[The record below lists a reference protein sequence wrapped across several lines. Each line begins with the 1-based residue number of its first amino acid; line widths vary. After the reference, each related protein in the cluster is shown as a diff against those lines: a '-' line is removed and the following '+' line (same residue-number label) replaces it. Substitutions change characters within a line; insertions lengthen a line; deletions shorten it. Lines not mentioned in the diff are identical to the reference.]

1 MGGVGM
7 RVRAELKARRRG
19 LLALALMI
27 GGFGTVAVA
36 SAAGARRTDSSVSRF
51 LEEARAAQIE
61 VGNDLDA
68 QTQAAVARLPGI
80 ETYAPY
86 TFFLMVPDSVVSGS
100 TSHQLLGASIAGL
113 SFGAPVDQRWLQTV
127 DRPRVVE
134 GRLPDPAR
142 ADEIVL
148 NESLSRKYKVG
159 VGDTFTFHA
168 YSMEQIFT
176 VVFGGK
182 NEPPAGPRYA
192 GNVVGIVRHPIDMSS
207 AIGGGFESAY
217 STPAFYARYRDS
229 AANFR
234 VNFSVRLRDGARGIP
249 AFVRAVEQLAQK
261 QGPDSEL
268 FAQSRLPQYAPAGD
282 AVRVQ
287 AIALAMFAGLM
298 ALATVLVIGQSLARG
313 IHSAAADHP
322 ALRALG
328 MSRRD
333 LFVAGLWP
341 AASAI
346 IAGIVLSAVGAA
358 FASRLFP
365 LGFARR
371 AEPHAGF
378 DFDATAIVG
387 GAALLLLLLLAR
399 CAIAAWRAAP
409 VREVPLDAKPS
420 VLGEAIT
427 KAGLPASVMI
437 GTRMALA
444 PSRGR
449 GSISVRSATVGAV
462 IALAAMSTGIGIA
475 SSIHHLVQTP
485 ALYGANWDVA
495 MNSGDD
501 PGQIPRLTE
510 RLNDDPQIG
519 DFSSAM
525 LADVVVGGKRTQSYG
540 VEPIRGSVF
549 FSIIDGRRPR
559 GTGEIALGTETM
571 RRLHVSLGGS
581 IQVKSPAT
589 SASMKVVGRIVLPGM
604 DDDTLGDGA
613 AMDVKAFRAL
623 KLDES
628 IDFPIFVARFRPG
641 VDRIAAVAALRK
653 EFGPTNVTDRQIP
666 PVVQNLTK
674 VQDLPPQLADLLLAL
689 AVATVAHTVVTS
701 VRERRR
707 EIAIFKTL
715 GFVRRQAAAV
725 VSAQSTTFMIV
736 ALLFGVPLGY
746 AAANWTWTALA
757 DRAGFVPAPA
767 IEAGAL
773 VIYAI
778 GVLVVANVVAA
789 WPGRTAARSR
799 PSLVLRA
806 E

>member
-1 MGGVGM
+1 
-7 RVRAELKARRRG
+7 
-19 LLALALMI
+19 
-27 GGFGTVAVA
+27 
-36 SAAGARRTDSSVSRF
+36 
-51 LEEARAAQIE
+51 
-61 VGNDLDA
+61 
-68 QTQAAVARLPGI
+68 
-80 ETYAPY
+80 
-86 TFFLMVPDSVVSGS
+86 
-100 TSHQLLGASIAGL
+100 
-113 SFGAPVDQRWLQTV
+113 
-127 DRPRVVE
+127 
-134 GRLPDPAR
+134 
-142 ADEIVL
+142 
-148 NESLSRKYKVG
+148 
-159 VGDTFTFHA
+159 
-168 YSMEQIFT
+168 
-176 VVFGGK
+176 
-182 NEPPAGPRYA
+182 
-192 GNVVGIVRHPIDMSS
+192 
-207 AIGGGFESAY
+207 
-217 STPAFYARYRDS
+217 
-229 AANFR
+229 
-234 VNFSVRLRDGARGIP
+234 
-249 AFVRAVEQLAQK
+249 
-261 QGPDSEL
+261 
-268 FAQSRLPQYAPAGD
+268 
-282 AVRVQ
+282 
-287 AIALAMFAGLM
+287 
-298 ALATVLVIGQSLARG
+298 
-313 IHSAAADHP
+313 
-322 ALRALG
+322 
-328 MSRRD
+328 
-333 LFVAGLWP
+333 
-341 AASAI
+341 
-346 IAGIVLSAVGAA
+346 
-358 FASRLFP
+358 
-365 LGFARR
+365 
-371 AEPHAGF
+371 
-378 DFDATAIVG
+378 
-387 GAALLLLLLLAR
+387 
-399 CAIAAWRAAP
+399 
-409 VREVPLDAKPS
+409 
-420 VLGEAIT
+420 
-427 KAGLPASVMI
+427 
-437 GTRMALA
+437 
-444 PSRGR
+444 
-449 GSISVRSATVGAV
+449 
-462 IALAAMSTGIGIA
+462 
-475 SSIHHLVQTP
+475 
-485 ALYGANWDVA
+485 